1 MLQEGDINESENDT
15 AGGAFI
21 FGSEDPEDPQ
31 EMPVSNTEDQEII
44 DVDPMNDVIREPEF
58 ERTIDLTNGA
68 NKVQNC
74 RTYTDEVYRGDD
86 NSKDRFEALMA

>member
-1 MLQEGDINESENDT
+1 MT
-15 AGGAFI
+15 
-21 FGSEDPEDPQ
+21 
-31 EMPVSNTEDQEII
+31 NTENQEIVDI
-44 DVDPMNDVIREPEF
+44 DPMNDVIREPEF
-58 ERTIDLTNGA
+58 ERTIDLANGA